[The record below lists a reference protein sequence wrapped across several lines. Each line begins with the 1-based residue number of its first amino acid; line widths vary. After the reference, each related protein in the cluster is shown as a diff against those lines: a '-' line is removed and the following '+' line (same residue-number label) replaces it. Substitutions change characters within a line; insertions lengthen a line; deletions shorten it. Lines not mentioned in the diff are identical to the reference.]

1 MQTLKWFVAL
11 VWLCAAALCMASPAT
26 GEFEGHYRVG
36 TTSCTVTPVKMA
48 FELRWARG
56 KGTMP
61 FFFERETG
69 DGKFIFASE
78 ERPEGKDRFEFDDKR
93 LASGRFV
100 RADGKIFPVQKISR

>member
-1 MQTLKWFVAL
+1 MQTLKRFFVL
-11 VWLCAAALCMASPAT
+11 VWLCAAALCAASPAF

-61 FFFERETG
+61 FFFERETD
-69 DGKFIFASE
+69 DGRFIFTSE
-78 ERPEGKDRFEFDDKR
+78 ERPDGKDRFEFADKR
-93 LASGRFV
+93 LVSGRFI
-100 RADGKIFPVQKISR
+100 RADGKIFPVRKISP